1 MATVSRP
8 GQRLRHC
15 ALAASREW
23 GGHPGK
29 HPTARI
35 SPHRPHQGPQGLVRA
50 GGAGRVGGGQRTH
63 CMRHVGVDAKAR
75 AKAVAGHA
83 LRAAAATCTAKP
95 HWRTHGAHRAE
106 RRSGRDA
113 PAGRQGAEGAGPL
126 LYSGTKG
133 LAAHAHSMGYDGAE
147 GASAHS
153 LQRRRRSTAA
163 GPITG

>member
-1 MATVSRP
+1 MATREPTRP
-8 GQRLRHC
+8 TVAALCIGSIQGVGRTPWQAPHSKNFTTQASPGPSGSGQ
-15 ALAASREW
+15 S
-23 GGHPGK
+23 GGC
-29 HPTARI
+29 R
-35 SPHRPHQGPQGLVRA
+35 QGR
-50 GGAGRVGGGQRTH
+50 QRTR

-95 HWRTHGAHRAE
+95 HWRTLGAHRAE

-153 LQRRRRSTAA
+153 LQRRRRSTA